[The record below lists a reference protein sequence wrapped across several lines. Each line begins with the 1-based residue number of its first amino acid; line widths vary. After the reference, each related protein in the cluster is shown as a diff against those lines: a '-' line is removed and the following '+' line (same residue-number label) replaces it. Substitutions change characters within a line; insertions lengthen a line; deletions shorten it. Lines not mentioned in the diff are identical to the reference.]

1 MFISIHIFVY
11 LPTCLRMYMHM
22 MSTGGDG
29 AHKGAGGG
37 LEGAVGQDERGQV
50 VCSGSGAGGC
60 GFGAKFGGLGPCAT
74 GFLSFALALSSEFC
88 LVRFCFDSHLSLTRL
103 VFFLFYILFVF
114 CFAWMRISC
123 CHVSLHV
130 SWCIHTSR

>member
-1 MFISIHIFVY
+1 
-11 LPTCLRMYMHM
+11 MYMRM